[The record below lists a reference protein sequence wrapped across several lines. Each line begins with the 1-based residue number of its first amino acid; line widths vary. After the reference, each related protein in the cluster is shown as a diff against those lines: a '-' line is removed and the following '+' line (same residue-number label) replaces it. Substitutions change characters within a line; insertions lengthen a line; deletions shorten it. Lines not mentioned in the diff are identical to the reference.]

1 MKNTL
6 MDVLCLGLLLNMAV
20 SMSLVGQGFGRSR
33 SNSPVDRDTL
43 RKQYDLNEDGRLSAS
58 EREKMRSDRGAQ
70 MRENRNRG
78 RGREMRFIIPE
89 DVLAFYDTDKD
100 GKISRQETE
109 NAMRGLGQKMAESR
123 KKYDKDG
130 DGDLSE
136 SEGDLMRQDV
146 SAGKVT
152 GVSKDWA
159 GWFASSRNRGRSR
172 GGRGSRNDD
181 SVQGRFGRFDKDDDG
196 KLNQEERQAAREALK

>member
-1 MKNTL
+1 MG
-6 MDVLCLGLLLNMAV
+6 VLCLGLLLNIAV
-20 SMSLVGQGFGRSR
+20 SMNLVGQGFGRSR
-33 SNSPVDRDTL
+33 SIPPVDRDTL
-43 RKQYDLNEDGRLSAS
+43 RELYDLDEDGRLSAS

-78 RGREMRFIIPE
+78 RGREMMFKIPE
-89 DVLAFYDTDKD
+89 DVRAFYDTDKD

-109 NAMRGLGQKMAESR
+109 NAMRGLEQKMAESR
-123 KKYDKDG
+123 KKYDTNG

-146 SAGKVT
+146 MAGKVA

-172 GGRGSRNDD
+172 GGRGRRNDD
-181 SVQGRFGRFDKDDDG
+181 SVQGRFGRFDKDGDG
-196 KLNQEERQAAREALK
+196 KLNQEERQAAKEALK